1 MFQRRMIFWIVV
13 VSLLCVAMPKGF
25 AQDAGEVKLPETAVL
40 AIRGR
45 KGDTFKYQTETRSN
59 MSLRVGELGETLGSE
74 EILKRNYSMT
84 YMGSSK
90 PGTHTIQEKFA
101 ATSTLVKANGKEQKR
116 PYPAGSATIT
126 LKSNYQLIKYVGKGS
141 ADQDTT
147 SHLMRVMPTKPLS
160 PGDSW
165 KVMFPLKF
173 SKTAS
178 GKIMLNVEARLA
190 GFEMYQGFMA
200 ARVEYT
206 FKYNGPIKAI
216 SEQILRSLPKGSKAT
231 TIGNITGNATS
242 YYSLDRCMILD
253 EELRLN
259 GQFNINI
266 TTENQKIEA
275 LGSLDVETRAS
286 VTQAPP
292 FDPKLMPKQ

>member
-1 MFQRRMIFWIVV
+1 
-13 VSLLCVAMPKGF
+13 
-25 AQDAGEVKLPETAVL
+25 
-40 AIRGR
+40 
-45 KGDTFKYQTETRSN
+45 
-59 MSLRVGELGETLGSE
+59 
-74 EILKRNYSMT
+74 
-84 YMGSSK
+84 
-90 PGTHTIQEKFA
+90 
-101 ATSTLVKANGKEQKR
+101 
-116 PYPAGSATIT
+116 
-126 LKSNYQLIKYVGKGS
+126 
-141 ADQDTT
+141 
-147 SHLMRVMPTKPLS
+147 
-160 PGDSW
+160 
-165 KVMFPLKF
+165 
-173 SKTAS
+173 
-178 GKIMLNVEARLA
+178 MLNVEARLA